1 MDKIL
6 IRGGKRLVGEISIGG
21 SKNAALPLMA
31 ASLLSEGTLEIVGL
45 PDVDDIK
52 AMAKLLLEL
61 GVQVE
66 YIEPTGSNIGVCQLS
81 SSNIRTTKAPYDIV
95 RKMRASVLVLGPLLT
110 RFGHARVSL
119 PGGCAIGT
127 RPVDLHLEALK
138 EMGAMIQIE
147 GGYIEAHVDGSLRGA
162 NLTFPK
168 ITVGGTE
175 NVLMAAVLARG
186 DTVINNAAREP
197 EVTDL
202 AICLKSMGAEIE
214 GIGTSKLKVFGVRS
228 LHGTSH
234 KVIPDRI
241 ETGTY
246 AIAASITGGDLV
258 LRNVQKN
265 NNQGLLCALSKA
277 GVETSEL
284 DGGLRVSSKR
294 EKLKGIN
301 LTTEPFP
308 GFPTDMQAQFM
319 ALMCLANGKSQIT
332 ESIFENRFMHVPEL
346 VRMGANISVS
356 GASALVEGVPKM
368 SAAQVM
374 ATDLRA
380 SVSLILAGLAIDG
393 ETLLNRVYHLDRGYE
408 RLEEKLAACG
418 AEIKRVK

>member
-1 MDKIL
+1 
-6 IRGGKRLVGEISIGG
+6 
-21 SKNAALPLMA
+21 
-31 ASLLSEGTLEIVGL
+31 
-45 PDVDDIK
+45 
-52 AMAKLLLEL
+52 
-61 GVQVE
+61 
-66 YIEPTGSNIGVCQLS
+66 
-81 SSNIRTTKAPYDIV
+81 
-95 RKMRASVLVLGPLLT
+95 
-110 RFGHARVSL
+110 
-119 PGGCAIGT
+119 
-127 RPVDLHLEALK
+127 
-138 EMGAMIQIE
+138 
-147 GGYIEAHVDGSLRGA
+147 
-162 NLTFPK
+162 FPK
-168 ITVGGTE
+168 ITVGATE
-175 NVLMAAVLARG
+175 NVLMAAVLAKG
-186 DTVINNAAREP
+186 DTIISNAAREP

-214 GIGTSKLKVFGVRS
+214 GIGTNKLKVFGVRS

-258 LRNVQKN
+258 LRNVQTN

-284 DGGLRVSSKR
+284 DGALRVSSKR
-294 EKLKGIN
+294 EKLRGIN

-356 GASALVEGVPKM
+356 GASALVQGVAKM